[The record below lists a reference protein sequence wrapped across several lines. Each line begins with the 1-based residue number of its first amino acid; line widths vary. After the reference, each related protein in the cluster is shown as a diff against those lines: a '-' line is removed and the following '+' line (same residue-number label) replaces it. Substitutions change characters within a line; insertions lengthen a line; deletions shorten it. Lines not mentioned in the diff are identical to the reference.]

1 VNTAIHP
8 NTSSILS
15 VAVFYAFLLGASG
28 LDAISAG
35 SGRDSGLDLA
45 EADSVYELDALNVH
59 AGADWRPTRSA
70 SATRTD
76 TAIEDIPQSI
86 SVISAQVLEDL
97 DVARIDHAMDFAGG
111 VVRGNNFGG
120 LQISGY
126 TVRGFTTGEIYR
138 NGFPANRGTST
149 SPDASSVERV
159 EVLKGP
165 SSGLYGRSDPGGLV
179 NIVTKRPQ
187 QDAFTRIRASAGSW
201 DRYRAALDINRPLD
215 SAGKVLTRLNLA
227 VEDNGSFRDHVEQQR
242 QVVSPSLT
250 WRISDKTQIQVD
262 AEIVRNDSVY
272 DRGISPVNGNPD
284 VMSRRRFLG
293 EPNDGKMRN
302 NNQMLQAALEHWLP
316 NDWKLRLANQYW
328 QGHLHGTTSENRLPT
343 APDFDTVLRRTRSRD
358 FQWHGNMTH
367 LDLVGSF
374 TLAGM
379 QHQFLIGLERE
390 KHSSGSTFWQSNYP
404 PSYALDIN
412 NPIYGSPKPT
422 LITKTSSA
430 STTEIL
436 GLNLQDQISIT
447 EKLRGQVGVRL
458 ENYQLDGRN
467 LVARTTNPHQE
478 KDIATPRVGLVYEIS
493 PSVNLFGSAAKSFK
507 PNGVDELGNS
517 RKPEEGV
524 GYELG
529 TKFEALG
536 GRIGG
541 TVGFFHIT
549 KENVLT
555 NNPDYP
561 ASSIIQQIPIGEQRS
576 RGFDMQVSGHI
587 GQAVRLIAAY
597 AWIDAE
603 VSKSNNPNLPAGRDL
618 AGIPRHS
625 GSVMGVYQFQ
635 RGALKGSEIGAS
647 VFYVGTRP
655 SSTDASRYDVAD
667 YATANLFLRYKP
679 SENLSIGLNINNLSD
694 KRYYE
699 RIFGNT
705 WVVPGEPRNFS
716 INISLKL

>member
-1 VNTAIHP
+1 VSTSLHP
-8 NTSSILS
+8 HSSSLPRK
-15 VAVFYAFLLGASG
+15 LLGLAALG
-28 LDAISAG
+28 LSTLTIVAAA
-35 SGRDSGLDLA
+35 SGRDAALDLA
-45 EADSVYELDALNVH
+45 DFDKVYELDALNVH
-59 AGADWRPTRSA
+59 AGEDWRPTRSA

-187 QDAFTRIRASAGSW
+187 QDAFTRVRASAGSW

-215 SAGKVLTRLNLA
+215 TAGKVLARLNLA

-250 WRISDKTQIQVD
+250 WHINAKTQLQVD
-262 AEIVRNDSVY
+262 AEIIRNDSIY

-316 NDWKLRLANQYW
+316 NNWKLRLANQYW
-328 QGHLHGTTSENRLPT
+328 AGHLQGTTSENQLPA
-343 APDFDTVLRRTRSRD
+343 APDFDTVRRRTRARD

-379 QHQFLIGLERE
+379 QHQFLLGLEHE
-390 KHSSGSTFWQSNYP
+390 THTNGSTFWQSDYP
-404 PSYALDIN
+404 PSYALNIY
-412 NPIYGSPKPT
+412 NPVYGGPKPT
-422 LITKTSSA
+422 TVTKTSTA
-430 STTEIL
+430 STTEIW
-436 GLNLQDQISIT
+436 GLNIQDQVSFT
-447 EKLRGQVGVRL
+447 EKLRGQIGVRV

-467 LVARTTNPHQE
+467 LVTGAENPHQE
-478 KDIATPRVGLVYEIS
+478 KDIATPRIGLVYEVS
-493 PSVNLFGSAAKSFK
+493 PQVNLFGSVAKSFK

-517 RKPEEGV
+517 RKSEEGF
-524 GYELG
+524 GYEAG
-529 TKFEALG
+529 TKFELLSGRLG
-536 GRIGG
+536 GTLGL
-541 TVGFFHIT
+541 FHIT

-555 NNPDYP
+555 SNPDYP

-576 RGFDMQVSGHI
+576 RGFDMQVAGYISKSI
-587 GQAVRLIAAY
+587 RLIAAY

-603 VSKSNNPNLPAGRDL
+603 VSKSNNPNLPVGRDL

-635 RGALKGSEIGAS
+635 RGVFKGSEFGVS

-655 SSTDASRYDVAD
+655 SSTDANRLDIAD
-667 YATANLFLRYKP
+667 YTTTNLFLRYKP
-679 SENLSIGLNINNLSD
+679 SENLSIGLNLNNLTD

-699 RIFGNT
+699 RLFGNT
-705 WVVPGEPRNFS
+705 WLVPGDPRNFS
-716 INISLKL
+716 INVSLKL

>member
-1 VNTAIHP
+1 VTTTPTPIASRRSLIAIGAF
-8 NTSSILS
+8 TLGLS
-15 VAVFYAFLLGASG
+15 ALAA
-28 LDAISAG
+28 AAAG
-35 SGRDSGLDLA
+35 SGRDSALDLA
-45 EADSVYELDALNVH
+45 DADSVYELDTLNIH

-187 QDAFTRIRASAGSW
+187 QDPFTHIRASAGSW
-201 DRYRAALDINRPLD
+201 DRYRTALDINRPLD
-215 SAGKVLTRLNLA
+215 SGGKILTRLNLA

-250 WRISDKTQIQVD
+250 WHMNTKTHLQLD
-262 AEIVRNDSVY
+262 AEIVRNDSIY
-272 DRGISPVNGNPD
+272 DRGISPVNGDPS
-284 VMSRRRFLG
+284 VMNRKRFLG

-302 NNQMLQAALEHWLP
+302 NNQMLQASLEHWLP

-328 QGHLHGTTSENRLPT
+328 RGHLRGTTSENQLPA
-343 APDFDTVLRRTRSRD
+343 APNFDTVRRRTRQRD
-358 FQWHGNMTH
+358 FQWHGNMTQ

-374 TLAGM
+374 TLVGM
-379 QHQFLIGLERE
+379 QHQFLFGFEHE
-390 KHSSGSTFWQSNYP
+390 THTNGSTFWQSNYP
-404 PSYALDIN
+404 PSYAIDIN
-412 NPIYGSPKPT
+412 NPIYGGPKPT
-422 LITKTSSA
+422 VITQTSSA
-430 STTEIL
+430 STTEIW
-436 GLNLQDQISIT
+436 GLNLQDQIAIT
-447 EKLRGQVGVRL
+447 EKLRGQIGVRI

-467 LVARTTNPHQE
+467 LITGTSNPHQE
-478 KDIATPRVGLVYEIS
+478 KDIATPRVGLVYEIL
-493 PSVNLFGSAAKSFK
+493 PSINLFGSAAKSFK
-507 PNGVDELGNS
+507 PNGVDELGDS
-517 RKPEEGV
+517 RKPEEGI

-529 TKFEALG
+529 TKFEILG
-536 GRIGG
+536 GRLGG
-541 TVGFFHIT
+541 TLGLFHIT

-561 ASSIIQQIPIGEQRS
+561 ANSIIQQVPIGEQRS

-587 GQAVRLIAAY
+587 SKGIRIIAAY

-635 RGALKGSEIGAS
+635 RGLLKDSEIGAS
-647 VFYVGTRP
+647 LFYVGTRA
-655 SSTDASRYDVAD
+655 SSTDANRYDVSD
-667 YATANLFLRYKP
+667 YTTVNFFLRYKP
-679 SENLSIGLNINNLSD
+679 SENLSIGLNLNNLGD
-694 KRYYE
+694 ERYYE

-705 WVVPGEPRNFS
+705 WLVPGEPLNFS
-716 INISLKL
+716 INVSLKL